1 MNQNHLTLDA
11 NCLPTPEQIE
21 ADNALVDAALDRL
34 TNFVK
39 IQFDGMTG
47 DVQNDGVKEIKSSHE
62 HATKTHHR

>member
-1 MNQNHLTLDA
+1 MNWQA
-11 NCLPTPEQIE
+11 YLPTPEQIE

-47 DVQNDGVKEIKSSHE
+47 DVQNEGVKEIKSS
-62 HATKTHHR
+62 RI